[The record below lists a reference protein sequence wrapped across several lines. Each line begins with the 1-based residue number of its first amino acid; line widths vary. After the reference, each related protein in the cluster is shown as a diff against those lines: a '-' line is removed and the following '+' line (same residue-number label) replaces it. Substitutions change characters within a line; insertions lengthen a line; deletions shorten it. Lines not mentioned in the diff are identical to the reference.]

1 MNNFKDKIMR
11 KKLVIFDF
19 DGVVA
24 DSEKIWL
31 KNRQLTLN
39 ERFNLGWDFA
49 TTNKYIGGMSD
60 KTKREVL
67 NKLGIITDDEFWKAC
82 MEKDFENMK
91 KDGLDIIPYVD
102 EIFECVE
109 KYCVATGGVFFKTL
123 QKLKSIDMWGKYFD
137 EENTF
142 TVDMVKKGKPEPDL
156 FLFAAKKMGVE
167 PKDCI
172 VIEDSIVGMQA
183 GLNAGMEVIA
193 FLGSEMYQND
203 EYLAQVKALG
213 IKNIFYDMRDVK
225 EFLLKE

>member
-1 MNNFKDKIMR
+1 MR

-39 ERFNLGWDFA
+39 ERFNLGWDFE

-60 KTKREVL
+60 QTKRETL
-67 NKLGIITDDEFWKAC
+67 EKMGIITDDDFWKIC
-82 MEKDFENMK
+82 VEKDLVNMK
-91 KDGLDIIPYVD
+91 KDGLDIMPYVD

-109 KYCVATGGVFFKTL
+109 KYCVATGGVYYKTL
-123 QKLKSIDMWGKYFD
+123 EKLKTVGMWNKYFD

-183 GLNAGMEVIA
+183 GLNAGMDVIA
-193 FLGSEMYQND
+193 FLGSEMYQN
-203 EYLAQVKALG
+203 EKYLTRVKELG
-213 IKNIFYDMRDVK
+213 IENIFYDMRDVK
-225 EFLLKE
+225 KFLLKE